1 MAILKNQEI
10 HFVRLNPNRP
20 EKNMFDPTKFSWSIQ
35 CRSTDKAQ
43 IAEWKALGLKPKVVR
58 EDKDDE
64 ESKEWTS
71 KITELRI
78 LTVPSSVMENNIPL
92 RVSLKRDMDG
102 IISKFAFERM
112 LRVKDKTEEVEMYV
126 SKTSNGA
133 LIFLNSSDAEY
144 TVIAMFGKI
153 DDMLIKAAASGK
165 INIK

>member
-64 ESKEWTS
+64 ESKVLYQQVSFRKNS
-71 KITELRI
+71 KRMDPKTKQQTDNTPVEVVNGKGEPIDSGTIGSGSFEPQDFCSHYTRRTRNLYKSIDSRITFRC
-78 LTVPSSVMENNIPL
+78 
-92 RVSLKRDMDG
+92 R
-102 IISKFAFERM
+102 
-112 LRVKDKTEEVEMYV
+112 
-126 SKTSNGA
+126 
-133 LIFLNSSDAEY
+133 
-144 TVIAMFGKI
+144 
-153 DDMLIKAAASGK
+153 
-165 INIK
+165 